1 MYYIDTARNWYC
13 GREHTTEMVTTA
25 HQREHGLLRQVAAQ
39 LGQLSE
45 GFKSQ
50 LTSHKNFDAG
60 VIEKLVSEIAETS
73 SATGSVGQ
81 HAHQMKQKM
90 IAQQSKLIS
99 QLQST
104 QINHQVML
112 HAYSWCTLTFGQAHD
127 ISGLLSAA
135 THTFDNKNVRFS
147 YDLSTV
153 LNADWQMEFQ
163 NGLSSLKEQ
172 LYQKQSEALDAMVDT
187 ESNQV

>member
-1 MYYIDTARNWYC
+1 
-13 GREHTTEMVTTA
+13 MVTTA
-25 HQREHGLLRQVAAQ
+25 HQREHGLLRQVAAR

-90 IAQQSKLIS
+90 IAQQTKLIS

-104 QINHQVML
+104 QINHQVDPGM
-112 HAYSWCTLTFGQAHD
+112 HIAWCTLTFGQAHD

-163 NGLSSLKEQ
+163 NGLSSLKDQ